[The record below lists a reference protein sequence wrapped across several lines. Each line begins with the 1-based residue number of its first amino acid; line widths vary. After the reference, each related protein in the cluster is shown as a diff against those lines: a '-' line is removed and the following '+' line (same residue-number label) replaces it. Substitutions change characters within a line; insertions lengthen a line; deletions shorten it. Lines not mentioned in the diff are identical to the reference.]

1 MSNYDERRSDFTR
14 REEERTVKV
23 GEIRG
28 RVTGSIKKLI
38 T

>member
-28 RVTGSIKKLI
+28 KVTGGIKKPI